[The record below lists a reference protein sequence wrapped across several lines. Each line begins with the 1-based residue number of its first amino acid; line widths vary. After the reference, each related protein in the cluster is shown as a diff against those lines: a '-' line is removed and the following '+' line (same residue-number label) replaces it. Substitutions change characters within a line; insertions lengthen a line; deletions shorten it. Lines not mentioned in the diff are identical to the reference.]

1 MNDKLNWLLIVL
13 YSYCNIQ
20 IVLDYM
26 LSYSGCSF
34 LLQKRPFFRGSEDAD
49 ASNASTWSCS
59 AVTENKD
66 NQCAAAESADREYRQ
81 ASGSTL

>member
-49 ASNASTWSCS
+49 ASTWSCS